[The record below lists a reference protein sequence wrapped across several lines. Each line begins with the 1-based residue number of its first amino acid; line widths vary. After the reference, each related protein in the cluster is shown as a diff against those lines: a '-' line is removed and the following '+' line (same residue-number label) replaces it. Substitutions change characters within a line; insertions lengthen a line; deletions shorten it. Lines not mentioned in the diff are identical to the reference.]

1 MQITNCHIH
10 TFTADHV
17 PTRFAGIAGKFLRF
31 RAFRIVVLWI
41 MRFVGHTPRS
51 HLARYARILET
62 SYIGGQ
68 EAIFKIVQRFY
79 PEGTRFVILP
89 MDMTH
94 MKAGA
99 LRKSLAKQHEELEQ
113 LQQGY
118 PGLIVLFAAV
128 DPRHP
133 NIVASTIDLLKSHA
147 FRGIKLYPPLGYHPN
162 DPALADLY
170 SYASEHAIPV
180 LSHCSRR
187 GVLYRG
193 RPTDAMLKDPVTGK
207 RLPDVSGKK
216 AIIRLADPANF
227 VPVLDAHPTLKL
239 CLAHFGGDEEWK
251 KYRKQSLRSGE
262 PKPDRSWL
270 AKIAD
275 MIRSGRYEN
284 LYTDISYTVF
294 ADEAYLDML
303 KRLLSDPQ
311 LRRRVLFG
319 SDFYVV
325 EDAKLEE
332 RQTWPQIRS
341 ELGEDLFRIIAEE
354 NPKEFLGAAAAAD
367 SGGISPPS

>member
-89 MDMTH
+89 MDMTY
-94 MKAGA
+94 MKAGP
-99 LRKSLAKQHEELEQ
+99 LRESIAEQHDCLER
-113 LQQGY
+113 LQKRY
-118 PGLIVLFAAV
+118 PDGLITLFAAV

-133 NIVASTIDLLKSHA
+133 EIVASTIDLLESGA
-147 FRGIKLYPPLGYHPN
+147 FRGIKLYPPLGYRPD
-162 DPALADLY
+162 DPALSELYRYAADR
-170 SYASEHAIPV
+170 AIPV

-193 RPTDAMLKDPVTGK
+193 KPTDAMLKDPVTDK
-207 RLPDVSGKK
+207 RLADVSDKE

-227 VPVLDAHPTLKL
+227 VPVLDAHPKLKL

-294 ADEAYLDML
+294 AHEAYLDML

-332 RQTWPQIRS
+332 RQTWPRIRS

-354 NPKEFLGAAAAAD
+354 NPKEFLGAAAAD
-367 SGGISPPS
+367 SGSIPPPS

>member
-17 PTRFAGIAGKFLRF
+17 PTRYAGFFGKFLRF
-31 RAFRIVVLWI
+31 RPFRIVVLWI

-68 EAIFKIVQRFY
+68 EAIFKIVQGFY

-89 MDMTH
+89 MDMTC
-94 MKAGA
+94 MKAGP
-99 LRKSLAKQHEELEQ
+99 LRKSIAEQHDCLER
-113 LQQGY
+113 LQKRF
-118 PGLIVLFAAV
+118 PDGLITLFAAV

-133 NIVASTIDLLKSHA
+133 NIAATTTELLERGG
-147 FRGIKLYPPLGYHPN
+147 FRGIKLYPPLGYHP
-162 DPALADLY
+162 DHPALADLY
-170 SYASEHAIPV
+170 RYASEHAIPV

-193 RPTDAMLKDPVTGK
+193 KATAAMRSTGGSEGEWDELSNK
-207 RLPDVSGKK
+207 EK
-216 AIIRLADPANF
+216 IIRLAAPANF
-227 VPVLDAHPTLKL
+227 VPVLDKHPKLKL
-239 CLAHFGGDEEWK
+239 CLAHFGGDEEWA
-251 KYRKQSLRSGE
+251 KYRKESSSSGN
-262 PKPDRSWL
+262 PDPDRSWV

-275 MIRSGRYEN
+275 LIKSGRYEN
-284 LYTDISYTVF
+284 LYTDISYTLF
-294 ADEAYLDML
+294 ADDAYVHML
-303 KRLLSDPQ
+303 KKLLADPQ

-332 RQTWPQIRS
+332 RKTWPRIRS
-341 ELGEDLFRIIAEE
+341 VLGENLFRTIAEE
-354 NPKEFLGAAAAAD
+354 NPREYLGTAAA
-367 SGGISPPS
+367 GGIPPTS

>member
-17 PTRFAGIAGKFLRF
+17 PTRFAGPFGKLLRK
-31 RAFRIVVLWI
+31 RLIRRIVLWV

-51 HLARYARILET
+51 RLARYARILET

-68 EAIFKIVQRFY
+68 EAIFKVVQRFY

-89 MDMTH
+89 MDMTY
-94 MKAGA
+94 MNAGP
-99 LRKSLAKQHEELEQ
+99 LRESIAEQHDCLERLQKQ
-113 LQQGY
+113 Y
-118 PGLIVLFAAV
+118 PDGLITLFAAV

-133 NIVASTIDLLKSHA
+133 NIVATTIELLER
-147 FRGIKLYPPLGYHPN
+147 RGFSGMKLYPPLGYHPN

-170 SYASEHAIPV
+170 RYAAERAIPV

-187 GVLYRG
+187 GVLYHG
-193 RPTDAMLKDPVTGK
+193 KPTDNKE
-207 RLPDVSGKK
+207 

-227 VPVLDAHPTLKL
+227 IPVLNAHPTLKL

-251 KYRKQSLRSGE
+251 KYRKQSSRSAE
-262 PKPDRSWL
+262 PKPDQSWL

-303 KRLLSDPQ
+303 KALLADPRL
-311 LRRRVLFG
+311 RARVLFG

-332 RQTWPQIRS
+332 RQTWPRIRS
-341 ELGEDLFRIIAEE
+341 ELGEGLFRTIAEE
-354 NPKEFLGAAAAAD
+354 NPNEFLGAAAAAD
-367 SGGISPPS
+367 PGGIAPPS